1 MFEIEMNLIFPNVT
15 YVQVNAMCS
24 KKSWFIERLK
34 SHENAILD
42 KYKKNYNISV
52 IILFN
57 KKNCKTSQVCDL
69 TCTN

>member
-1 MFEIEMNLIFPNVT
+1 MPT
-15 YVQVNAMCS
+15 
-24 KKSWFIERLK
+24 
-34 SHENAILD
+34 LD

-69 TCTN
+69 TCTNLKKYFHNIREPFPSVSSPLYIYCALFVYRL